1 MLIRFYYIRQV
12 TSLVKDVAADVT
24 KACSAVQETSNTANI
39 ILKDVVTATKV
50 ISMHEKMN
58 PDSPRVY

>member
-1 MLIRFYYIRQV
+1 MA
-12 TSLVKDVAADVT
+12 TDVE

-50 ISMHEKMN
+50 ISSYKN
-58 PDSPRVY
+58 DIYDTRGSVLSYVYIVT